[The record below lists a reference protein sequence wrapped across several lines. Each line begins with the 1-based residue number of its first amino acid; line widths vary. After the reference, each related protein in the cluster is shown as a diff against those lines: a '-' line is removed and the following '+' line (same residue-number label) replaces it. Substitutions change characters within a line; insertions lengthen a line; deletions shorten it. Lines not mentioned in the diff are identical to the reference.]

1 MDSTTSGVLGIFGIL
16 ASGAGLLYTAIN
28 HKKFKCVCCGRNMDV
43 SIDIDPTQP
52 VVVVKKKSSEKL
64 KEVAPEEK
72 KEEDEEAMTPPPI
85 PPVRV
90 PRRGRRSSIPLP
102 PM

>member
-52 VVVVKKKSSEKL
+52 VVVKKKSSEKL

-72 KEEDEEAMTPPPI
+72 KEEDEEAMTPPPL